1 MNNKIELIKAMV
13 NKPIKVEVKDNIN
26 LVSKSYNYSDD
37 TDSCV
42 VNREYVIE
50 YINLLIEIVM
60 LNY

>member
-26 LVSKSYNYSDD
+26 LVSKSYNYSVD